1 MVTKQTQPVIE
12 MENIVTRFDE
22 TVIHDGV
29 NLRVNPGE
37 IFAILGES
45 GAGKSVLVKEII
57 MLLQPSSGRVRVFG
71 QDLAEIGYARQQA
84 LRRQWGVLFQFGAL
98 FTSLTVAENIALPIK
113 EYTRV
118 PRLLREK
125 IVREKLEM
133 VGLHSRAAALYPSE
147 LSGGMIKRAALARAL
162 AMDPRLL
169 FLDEPTSGLDPIGAR
184 AFDRLIVDLRDALDI
199 TVVMITHDLD
209 SIFSIVDRMAIL
221 ADKHVV
227 AQGTL
232 KEVLASQHPF
242 VQRFF
247 KNEYI
252 SKRFMGKITE
262 NSEKEAGRSDV

>member
-1 MVTKQTQPVIE
+1 MVTETRTPVIE
-12 MENIVTRFDE
+12 MENIVTRFGN

-29 NLRVNPGE
+29 NLRVNAGE

-57 MLLQPSSGRVRVFG
+57 MLLRPSEGRVRVFG
-71 QDLAEIGYARQQA
+71 KDLARISYEERQA

-118 PRLLREK
+118 PRGLREK

-133 VGLHSRAAALYPSE
+133 VGLHSRAASLYPSE

-221 ADKHVV
+221 ADKRVV

-232 KEVLASQHPF
+232 KEVLASHHPF
-242 VQRFF
+242 VERFF

-252 SKRFMGKITE
+252 SKRFMGKITQITG
-262 NSEKEAGRSDV
+262 KEAPGSDV

>member
-1 MVTKQTQPVIE
+1 MASATPIIE
-12 MENIVTRFDE
+12 MRGIVTRFGD

-29 NLRVNPGE
+29 DLSVGPGE

-45 GAGKSVLVKEII
+45 GAGKSVLMKEII
-57 MLLQPSSGRVRVFG
+57 MLLRPSAGTVRVLG
-71 QDLAEIGYARQQA
+71 QDLARIDYAAQQA

-118 PRLLREK
+118 PRDLRQK

-162 AMDPRLL
+162 AMDPKLL

-209 SIFSIVDRMAIL
+209 SIFSIVDRMAVL
-221 ADKHVV
+221 ADKRVV

-232 KEVLASQHPF
+232 REVLASEHPF
-242 VQRFF
+242 VERFF

-252 SKRFMGKITE
+252 SKRFMGKI
-262 NSEKEAGRSDV
+262 SEITGKRVGFCDV